1 MKHGKKRGFFGA
13 LLLAAVCGAVLLSG
27 PRTALLENEKEW
39 DIPDGRVPLSGL
51 PEAGG
56 EDADWR
62 EGLEETEITQ
72 VEEVLRLV
80 NEERVQAGLEELE
93 LDPALCAAAQVRAEE
108 CVGSFSHTRPDGSS
122 YRTAL
127 SQQGV
132 EKSYVGENVATGY
145 PDARRVVEGWMKS
158 EGHRA
163 NILNASCC
171 RIGIGLEENAGNRYR
186 GYAWCQLFTD

>member
-1 MKHGKKRGFFGA
+1 MKHGKKREFFGG

-27 PRTALLENEKEW
+27 PRTAL
-39 DIPDGRVPLSGL
+39 
-51 PEAGG
+51 
-56 EDADWR
+56 
-62 EGLEETEITQ
+62 
-72 VEEVLRLV
+72 
-80 NEERVQAGLEELE
+80 LEELE

-127 SQQGV
+127 SEQGV

-145 PDARRVVEGWMKS
+145 PDARRVGEGWMKS

>member
-1 MKHGKKRGFFGA
+1 MKNRKMRGLFGV

-27 PRTALLENEKEW
+27 PRTALLENEEDW
-39 DIPDGRVPLSGL
+39 TIPDGRVPLSEF
-51 PEAGG
+51 PESG
-56 EDADWR
+56 EETADWR

-93 LDPALCAAAQVRAEE
+93 LDPALCAAAQVRAGE
-108 CVGSFSHTRPDGSS
+108 CVSSFSHTRPDGSS
-122 YRTAL
+122 YKTAL
-127 SQQGV
+127 SDQGV

-145 PDARRVVEGWMKS
+145 QDARHVVEGWMKS

-163 NILNASCC
+163 NILNTSYC
-171 RIGIGLEENAGNRYR
+171 RIGIGLEENTGNRYR